1 MIIGIDF
8 GGVLSIDDI
17 LSRTPHRNTTID
29 MPGAKEA
36 IAQLAKDHKL
46 FLISFCGKRRAME
59 TKASIIEAGL
69 DKYFTGLY
77 FVKHPDYKAQITR
90 YLGCNVMIDDTVHVL
105 DNIRAH
111 NDKIHTIL
119 FNPINLSIRHSFAK
133 NWETVEL
140 ILHNSEYNHIERD
153 ETIDITR
160 LCYTV

>member
-8 GGVLSIDDI
+8 GGVLSVDDT
-17 LSRTPHRNTTID
+17 LVSSPHRNTAVD
-29 MPGAKEA
+29 MRGAKEA
-36 IAQLAKDHKL
+36 LAELSKDHKL

-59 TKASIIEAGL
+59 TKASIVEAGL

-77 FVKHPDYKAQITR
+77 FVKHPDYKAQLTR
-90 YLGCNVMIDDTVHVL
+90 YLGCNVMIDDTVYVL
-105 DNIRAH
+105 DNIRVH

-119 FNPINLSIRHSFAK
+119 FNPIKLSITHSFAK

-140 ILHNSEYNHIERD
+140 ILYNSEYRHIECD

-160 LCYTV
+160 LCYAV